1 MYGVWD
7 LFDLGMGQGMQE
19 SAPTHPFRAL
29 RWISACSRKAWVR
42 MLTTDAGGGSPRVCR
57 CRALYV
63 VSIRLS
69 SDCILAS
76 NSASLSLVAG
86 TLSIRGG
93 FARKM
98 FLFRFFVLICSNGDD
113 PGGVCFKFHRR
124 PGFSAEATAIYIK
137 GLAQF
142 LPRTAAVKLFG
153 QLVLALEGYDAI
165 QTAVCAYIVVP
176 VVNE

>member
-1 MYGVWD
+1 MDFG
-7 LFDLGMGQGMQE
+7 LLQEGLGPHVNNRCWWRE
-19 SAPTHPFRAL
+19 SAGLQVQGP
-29 RWISACSRKAWVR
+29 C
-42 MLTTDAGGGSPRVCR
+42 
-57 CRALYV
+57 V

-124 PGFSAEATAIYIK
+124 PGCSAEATAIYIK
-137 GLAQF
+137 GLTQF

>member
-1 MYGVWD
+1 MDRFNGPNVGLRRSGWGNQPLSRQDGDLKAFPSGDGVNHI
-7 LFDLGMGQGMQE
+7 G
-19 SAPTHPFRAL
+19 PN
-29 RWISACSRKAWVR
+29 C
-42 MLTTDAGGGSPRVCR
+42 
-57 CRALYV
+57 
-63 VSIRLS
+63 
-69 SDCILAS
+69 
-76 NSASLSLVAG
+76 
-86 TLSIRGG
+86 
-93 FARKM
+93 
-98 FLFRFFVLICSNGDD
+98 GDD

-137 GLAQF
+137 GLTQF